1 MAGMTYFCKM
11 KKLLLLPALLL
22 ISVASYSQCTEL
34 FFSEYLEGSSNNK
47 AIEIYNPTSSTVNLS
62 NYKIYRYNNGSPT
75 PTDSLSPQG
84 TLAPDSVFVAG
95 NPTAVAGIIAVSDT
109 LHTITFYNG
118 DDAMVLKNIT
128 TNTVLDIIG
137 IIGVDPGTNWPV
149 GTGATSEFTLVRM
162 IGVQA
167 GTTNWAI
174 GATQYDVY
182 PQNTITFIGN
192 HSMTPCCSAPLASIT
207 NTANVSCFNGNNG
220 QATVQATNGNTFTYA
235 WSPNSTD
242 TTATATNLGDGV
254 YTCIVTNECGLSDT
268 VSVTITEPT
277 AITGTFTNIVT
288 PGCSQ
293 ANGSITII
301 VTGGTPPYTYQW
313 SNGGNTGTISNLVS
327 GFYTCVIIDG
337 NGCTTQFV
345 YSLGNNNPPVVS
357 LQLTSADTVCL
368 NTPAFTLG
376 GGSPAGGSWSGPG
389 VTGSTFDASVTTPGM
404 QYITYTYTDSSNCVG
419 TASDSIF
426 VDVCTAVETAE
437 ANNVIRVY
445 PNPANEVL
453 QFSSVIAGSHIRVY
467 DATGRI
473 VLAQTAQRDLNVSAL
488 ESGSYMLTISNAAG
502 EVLQRIQ
509 FVKN

>member
-75 PTDSLSPQG
+75 PTDSLQLVG
-84 TLAPDSVFVAG
+84 NLAPDSVYVAG
-95 NPTAVAGIIAVSDT
+95 NSQAVAGILAVSDT
-109 LHTITFYNG
+109 LHSITFYNG

-162 IGVQA
+162 VGINQGN
-167 GTTNWAI
+167 TNWAV
-174 GATQYDVY
+174 AALEYDVY
-182 PQNTITFIGN
+182 PQNTLTYIGN
-192 HSMTPCCSAPLASIT
+192 HTMTPCCSAPLASIT
-207 NTANVSCFNGNNG
+207 NTVNVNCFGGNNG

-235 WSPNSTD
+235 WSPNSA
-242 TTATATNLGDGV
+242 TTATASNLTSGT
-254 YTCIVTNECGLSDT
+254 YTCVVTNECNLSDT
-268 VSVTITEPT
+268 VTVTITEPASIT
-277 AITGTFTNIVT
+277 ATFTNIVA

-293 ANGSITII
+293 SNGSITIA
-301 VTGGTPPYTYQW
+301 VSGGTTPYNYQW
-313 SNGGNTGTISNLVS
+313 SNSSTSATASSLTAGV
-327 GFYTCVIIDG
+327 YTCVIVDG
-337 NGCTTQFV
+337 NGCSTQFI
-345 YSLGNNNPPVVS
+345 YSLGNSNPPVVS

-368 NTPAFTLG
+368 NTVAFTLG
-376 GGSPAGGSWSGPG
+376 GGSPAGGTWSGPG

-404 QYITYTYTDSSNCVG
+404 QYITYTYTDSSNCTG
-419 TASDSIF
+419 TATDSIF
-426 VDVCTAVETAE
+426 VDVCTAVATAE
-437 ANNVIRVY
+437 ANNVISVY
-445 PNPANEVL
+445 PNPANDVL
-453 QFSSVIAGSHIRVY
+453 QFSAVMTGSHIHVY

-488 ESGSYMLTISNAAG
+488 ESGSYLLTISNAAG
-502 EVLQRIQ
+502 EVVQRIQ

>member
-1 MAGMTYFCKM
+1 M

-47 AIEIYNPTSSTVNLS
+47 AIEIYNPTNATVNLT

-95 NPTAVAGIIAVSDT
+95 NPTAVAGILAVSDT

-118 DDAMVLKNIT
+118 DDAMVLKNIV

-162 IGVQA
+162 VGVQA

-174 GATQYDVY
+174 GATQYDVH
-182 PQNTITFIGN
+182 PQNTITFLGS
-192 HSMTPCCSAPLASIT
+192 HTMTPCCSAPVASVS
-207 NTANVSCFNGNNG
+207 NTQNVNCFGGNNG
-220 QATVQATNGNTFTYA
+220 QATVQAVNGNTFTYSWA
-235 WSPNSTD
+235 PNTST
-242 TTATATNLGDGV
+242 TTATAANLSIGT

-268 VSVTITEPT
+268 VTVTITEP
-277 AITGTFTNIVT
+277 ALIAATFTNIVT
-288 PGCSQ
+288 PGCNQ
-293 ANGSITII
+293 ANGSITI
-301 VTGGTPPYTYQW
+301 VLTGGTPPYTYQW
-313 SNGGNTGTISNLVS
+313 SNGGTTATISNLTAGV
-327 GFYTCVIIDG
+327 YTCVIIDG
-337 NGCTTQFV
+337 NGCGTQFV
-345 YSLGNNNPPVVS
+345 YSLANSNPPVVS

-368 NTPAFTLG
+368 NTPAFALG
-376 GGSPAGGSWSGPG
+376 GGSPAGGTWSGPG
-389 VTGSTFDASVTTPGM
+389 VTGSTFNPSVTTPGM
-404 QYITYTYTDSSNCVG
+404 NYITYTYVDSSNCTG
-419 TASDSIF
+419 TATDSIF
-426 VDVCTAVETAE
+426 VDVCTGVETA
-437 ANNVIRVY
+437 AATTAIRIY

-453 QFSSVIAGSHIRVY
+453 QFSAVIAGSHIRVY
-467 DATGRI
+467 DAAGRI

-502 EVLQRIQ
+502 EVLQRMQ